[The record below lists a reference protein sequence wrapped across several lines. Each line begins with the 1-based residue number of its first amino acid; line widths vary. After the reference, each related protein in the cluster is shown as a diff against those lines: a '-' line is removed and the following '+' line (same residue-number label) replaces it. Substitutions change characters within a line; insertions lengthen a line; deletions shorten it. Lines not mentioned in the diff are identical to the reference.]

1 MSELVA
7 KRAKRARRSGATQP
21 TTTAPPR
28 SLFLLVFNPR
38 KWTVLEGEV
47 VPLLSTMST
56 EPGIN
61 LVDRTGDMTLAE
73 ARQLRKGCTIIPE
86 EWAPDGESYVAA
98 WPGQRGSIVHT
109 TVWEQCFA
117 NSSSVRSS
125 DLPGY
130 VAWLREL
137 IDSGKLPD
145 IEGHILE
152 AYIDR
157 AESALADATDKSAH
171 STRASQDMVTHQA
184 TLEVLRAKRDQMES
198 VPLQPVKRSSR
209 KRKPAAQ

>member
-98 WPGQRGSIVHT
+98 WPGHRDGAEYRNAARRRRYATRRRG
-109 TVWEQCFA
+109 
-117 NSSSVRSS
+117 
-125 DLPGY
+125 
-130 VAWLREL
+130 
-137 IDSGKLPD
+137 
-145 IEGHILE
+145 
-152 AYIDR
+152 
-157 AESALADATDKSAH
+157 
-171 STRASQDMVTHQA
+171 
-184 TLEVLRAKRDQMES
+184 
-198 VPLQPVKRSSR
+198 
-209 KRKPAAQ
+209 